1 MSSTFKVHPEPNH
14 FSPPPRPPAWSRSL
28 LIPSRCHI
36 HLLSCPLYLGSYVT
50 SPPLPSSSLQM
61 TLHWLFPLPESFLPH
76 PNGIPIAHPLASFR
90 SIHKCH
96 LLNRSSLASL
106 VKMAA
111 DSLALISSPHPQH
124 SLPYISPK
132 NVLFTFILLLSVALQ
147 ALLPPRRQ
155 VPQGQGG

>member
-28 LIPSRCHI
+28 LIPARCHI

-50 SPPLPSSSLQM
+50 SPPLPSSSLQT

-111 DSLALISSPHPQH
+111 DLALISSPHPQH